1 MNLRTFLYQSNH
13 SGTQR
18 LGKFSLYFFL
28 VLRISNHFGYL
39 CHLYGCFLRMFFSL
53 WQRAN
58 ALNASFETLY
68 GGQFTFLTQLIIPN
82 YSVILSQLRSTTVSL
97 QTYVLF
103 MCHLLVHYWP
113 GGLEISFNLTL
124 KLASSSWNWS
134 ELKIIVD
141 VFCLFM
147 AWKKWWTNSVK
158 KIRVDRMLISSF
170 RFGFFIS
177 HISHVFSKMSLT
189 FE

>member
-68 GGQFTFLTQLIIPN
+68 GGQFTFLTQLIN

-141 VFCLFM
+141 VFSCSWRERSGERTLS
-147 AWKKWWTNSVK
+147 KK
-158 KIRVDRMLISSF
+158 
-170 RFGFFIS
+170 
-177 HISHVFSKMSLT
+177 
-189 FE
+189 

>member
-1 MNLRTFLYQSNH
+1 MP
-13 SGTQR
+13 
-18 LGKFSLYFFL
+18 SLWLFFKD
-28 VLRISNHFGYL
+28 V
-39 CHLYGCFLRMFFSL
+39 FSL

-68 GGQFTFLTQLIIPN
+68 GGQFTLLTQLIIPN
-82 YSVILSQLRSTTVSL
+82 YSVILSHLRSTTVSL

-113 GGLEISFNLTL
+113 GGLKISFNLTL

-147 AWKKWWTNSVK
+147 AWKKWWTNSFK

-189 FE
+189 LE